1 MVGLPASASPGLGI
15 SVSIEESDQTDAE
28 LAGSIWIG
36 GEQGET
42 KIRTINIRSL
52 SSDTDQQIS
61 FEVLDQIRVDGVPQ
75 TDFSQPSFLTEWIT
89 FEPESPVIAPG
100 ETVSVEMRLAI
111 PLDAQ
116 DRAHEAVLRVLASG
130 LSIPEGESENVGTQ
144 AIVGTR
150 IAIPSEMWVGVGDA
164 LDLEPAFEITGVD
177 GVLLDNQRFVRVFID
192 NTGLVPIRPVGT
204 IQLSDPA
211 FAERIF
217 EPVDFRM
224 SDVIAGEVGF
234 VDVPVADDV
243 VDGFYRTFVTAQSGT
258 VRNTRLFEGQLIFD
272 DPNALS
278 IPDLLIRIGLF
289 IFASLGLVFG
299 YRMILKARGLEKEKA
314 LAEKEAAKKAAA
326 QTKPAPTRKP
336 RPKAAAKKT
345 TTSSK
350 APAKKPAAK
359 SASAAQTRQKSA
371 AKPKPT
377 ASTAT
382 KRTAPAKPPA
392 KKAAASSAAAKPAS
406 TRKTPANK
414 TQATKTQPTKTANK
428 PAQGATAKPKT
439 PQKAKPAGSNA
450 SANKSTS
457 QTGKKPAAG
466 KPASERR
473 TRTKPEQS

>member
-177 GVLLDNQRFVRVFID
+177 GVLLDDQRFVRVFID

-258 VRNTRLFEGQLIFD
+258 VRNTRLFEGQLVFD

-299 YRMILKARGLEKEKA
+299 YRMILKARRLEKEKA
-314 LAEKEAAKKAAA
+314 LAEKEAAEKTAA
-326 QTKPAPTRKP
+326 QTKPAPTRKT
-336 RPKAAAKKT
+336 RTKATSTNKA

-359 SASAAQTRQKSA
+359 SASAAQARQNSA
-371 AKPKPT
+371 AKPKPA
-377 ASTAT
+377 ASTASN
-382 KRTAPAKPPA
+382 RTAASKPPA
-392 KKAAASSAAAKPAS
+392 KKAAASSAAAKSAS
-406 TRKTPANK
+406 TRKTPAN
-414 TQATKTQPTKTANK
+414 KTQPTKTANK
-428 PAQGATAKPKT
+428 PAQRSASAKPTT